1 MFNLLSRIFKQRPPE
16 LKSTLTA
23 QQACAIAEK
32 AIVGTEWVGL
42 MTLSRLINQNGKLV
56 WAIGS
61 ATRGCGMSVMIDDAT
76 GVVISCEQLHGR

>member
-1 MFNLLSRIFKQRPPE
+1 MFNFLSRIFKQHPPE

-32 AIVGTEWVGL
+32 AVVGMEWAGL
-42 MTLSRLINQNGKLV
+42 MTMSRLITQNGKLI
-56 WAIGS
+56 WAIGA

-76 GVVISCEQLHGR
+76 GVVISCEQLNGR